1 MTLSRTRAELVLDAV
16 LLELPRSRVTESRSV
31 RVHDSWTEGNDVI
44 FVLYAVPGIDALIG
58 LRRCVSTGLPLE
70 EEVDEIVN
78 FEIGE
83 PLGRY
88 FNSALIVD
96 GVFWW
101 DGGPPTQFDW
111 DQRRE
116 AAARL
121 AARSMPRE

>member
-1 MTLSRTRAELVLDAV
+1 M
-16 LLELPRSRVTESRSV
+16 
-31 RVHDSWTEGNDVI
+31 RVHDSWTEGDDVI